1 MVNNISSY
9 FGRKLFFLAFGKE
22 VNCLHYVASFK
33 FRFHIPKSSSATAH
47 RKPNKPHLSRFR
59 LDCYFSLCMG
69 IDGDSI
75 SFSPFS
81 SAVLMLV
88 RFRLCG
94 ENYLILRNGAVLGY
108 ECCICWYLFSPGR
121 F

>member
-1 MVNNISSY
+1 MMNNISSY

-22 VNCLHYVASFK
+22 VNCMHYVASFK

-59 LDCYFSLCMG
+59 LDCYFSLCIG
-69 IDGDSI
+69 IEGDSI

-81 SAVLMLV
+81 SAVLMFV
-88 RFRLCG
+88 RLRLCG
-94 ENYLILRNGAVLGY
+94 RELLN
-108 ECCICWYLFSPGR
+108 PGGMVCR
-121 F
+121 TRV